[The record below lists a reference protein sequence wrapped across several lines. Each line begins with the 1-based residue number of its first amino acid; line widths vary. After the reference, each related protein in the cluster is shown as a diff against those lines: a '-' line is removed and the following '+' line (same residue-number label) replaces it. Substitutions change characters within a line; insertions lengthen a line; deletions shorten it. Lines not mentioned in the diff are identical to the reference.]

1 MFLGRASRI
10 PELYQTLAMALTRL
24 IGAGIR
30 KGTGVSQTFEIGV
43 AEKIGYYV
51 YLLIDPRTSEV
62 FYVGKGVGD
71 RCFAH
76 VQVARRTKAGVIG
89 DYPKLDRIREIEAA
103 GQEVRLDI
111 LRHGL
116 EEETAFHVEAATIDA
131 LRLDARDMGLLTNV
145 VAGRD
150 AEQGRQSVADINALY
165 TAPPVE
171 IAPEHK
177 AVLIRINNEWFRGI
191 SPERLYAVTRA
202 SWVIGANR
210 RALGGPRAPDYAF
223 GVYRGVVRAVYKIE
237 AWTADPRPL
246 QPGKPARWVFTGH
259 PDTGLASDYL
269 GRDVSG

>member
-1 MFLGRASRI
+1 MMFLGRASRI

-116 EEETAFHVEAATIDA
+116 EEETAFHVE
-131 LRLDARDMGLLTNV
+131 
-145 VAGRD
+145 
-150 AEQGRQSVADINALY
+150 
-165 TAPPVE
+165 
-171 IAPEHK
+171 
-177 AVLIRINNEWFRGI
+177 
-191 SPERLYAVTRA
+191 
-202 SWVIGANR
+202 
-210 RALGGPRAPDYAF
+210 
-223 GVYRGVVRAVYKIE
+223 
-237 AWTADPRPL
+237 
-246 QPGKPARWVFTGH
+246 
-259 PDTGLASDYL
+259 
-269 GRDVSG
+269 